1 MVRVKIC
8 GLTNKESAWAAVEA
22 GADAIGF
29 VFAEG
34 RRRITP
40 VLAREIIRSLP
51 PYITTTGVFVNEEL
65 NQVNQIADFCR
76 LDLLQLHGDE
86 TPEYCN
92 RAVRPVVKT
101 IHMGAGV
108 PDDEYIQNRYG
119 ERVRAFLLDTFV
131 AGATGGTGQTFPWSS
146 VQKMRIRT
154 PIILAGGLHP
164 VNVAEAIRLTQP
176 FSVDVSSGVETN
188 GQKDPAK
195 MREFVHAV
203 RSCSPVFF
211 GDPH

>member
-1 MVRVKIC
+1 MIRVKIC
-8 GLTNKESAWAAVEA
+8 GLTSKESAWAAVQA
-22 GADAIGF
+22 GADAVGF

-34 RRRITP
+34 RRKINP
-40 VLAREIIRSLP
+40 ELAREIIRSLP

-65 NQVNQIADFCR
+65 NQVNHIAEFCR

-86 TPEYCN
+86 SPDYC
-92 RAVRPVVKT
+92 RDAARPVVKT

-108 PDDEYIQNRYG
+108 DDHEDALNKY
-119 ERVRAFLLDTFV
+119 EEVVRGLLLDTYV
-131 AGATGGTGQTFPWSS
+131 AGSTGGTGKTFPWEY

-154 PIILAGGLHP
+154 PIILAGGLHAG
-164 VNVAEAIRLTQP
+164 NVAEAIRLTQP

-188 GQKDPAK
+188 GLKDPAK
-195 MREFVHAV
+195 MQEFVQAV
-203 RSCSPVFF
+203 RSCQLAI

>member
-8 GLTNKESAWAAVEA
+8 GLTSKESAWAAALA

-34 RRRITP
+34 RRKITP

-86 TPEYCN
+86 SPEYCS

-101 IHMGAGV
+101 VHMGAGV
-108 PDDEYIQNRYG
+108 HDDEYIQNRYG
-119 ERVRAFLLDTFV
+119 ERVRAFLLDTYV
-131 AGATGGTGQTFPWSS
+131 AGETGGTGQTFPWEN

-164 VNVAEAIRLTQP
+164 GNVAEAIRLSQP

-188 GQKDPAK
+188 GQKDPVK
-195 MREFVHAV
+195 MQEFVQAV
-203 RSCSPVFF
+203 RSCPLAV